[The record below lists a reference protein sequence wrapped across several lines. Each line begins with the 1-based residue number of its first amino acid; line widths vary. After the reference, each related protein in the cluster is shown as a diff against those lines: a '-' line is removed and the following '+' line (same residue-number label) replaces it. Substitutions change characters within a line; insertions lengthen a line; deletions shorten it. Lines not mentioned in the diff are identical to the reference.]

1 MLQFDY
7 FAYLVCVVFVLIRC
21 GVLLLLSSFFGAEI
35 EHYSELERIILVFL
49 KAKPI
54 GAKKIAVCAT
64 AVAHKNLL
72 VLLNHILVPSAQA
85 KVICWVFI
93 IEPGVVLFFVFV
105 VA

>member
-7 FAYLVCVVFVLIRC
+7 FAYLVGVIFVVIRG

-35 EHYSELERIILVFL
+35 EHYPELERIVLVFL
-49 KAKPI
+49 EAKPI
-54 GAKKIAVCAT
+54 GAKKIAVRAT

-72 VLLNHILVPSAQA
+72 VLLNHILAPSAQA

-93 IEPGVVLFFVFV
+93 IEPGVVLFFVFI